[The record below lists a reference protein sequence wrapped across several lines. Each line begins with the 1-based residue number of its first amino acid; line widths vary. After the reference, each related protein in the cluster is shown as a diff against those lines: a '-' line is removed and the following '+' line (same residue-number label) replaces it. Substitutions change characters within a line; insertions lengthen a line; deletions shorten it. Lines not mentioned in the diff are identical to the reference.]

1 MDSQMV
7 AVRQR
12 TTGSSSLAATRNFRE
27 IRERAKFTILHHA
40 LLSGHKCA
48 TLLLLA
54 GENPKIVCEETWSQ
68 SIVMTLDTYP
78 HVLPSMQQAVTEK
91 LEKILFSKAGTL

>member
-12 TTGSSSLAATRNFRE
+12 TTGSSSLARNFRE
-27 IRERAKFTILHHA
+27 IRERAKLPSCITPYSLTHT
-40 LLSGHKCA
+40 CA

>member
-1 MDSQMV
+1 MDRSK
-7 AVRQR
+7 AWLRSGR
-12 TTGSSSLAATRNFRE
+12 EAASLAATQNFGE
-27 IRERAKFTILHHA
+27 IRERTKLPSCITPYSLTHT
-40 LLSGHKCA
+40 CA